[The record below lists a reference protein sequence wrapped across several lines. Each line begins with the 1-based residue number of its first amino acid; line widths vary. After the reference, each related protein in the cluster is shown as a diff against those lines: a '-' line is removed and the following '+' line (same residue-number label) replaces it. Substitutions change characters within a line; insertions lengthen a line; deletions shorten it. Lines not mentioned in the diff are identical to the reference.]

1 MFKAL
6 RSVKRIIEDFG
17 DVPHEIVQCRR
28 HLRLYINGKL
38 VVTLP
43 ATMQETAGRA
53 FMNTAADIRR
63 ACKSYREQAV
73 N

>member
-28 HLRLYINGKL
+28 HLRLYINGKGL
-38 VVTLP
+38 SLSV
-43 ATMQETAGRA
+43 R
-53 FMNTAADIRR
+53 FNYI
-63 ACKSYREQAV
+63 
-73 N
+73 